1 MGVQLVTNSRRVL
14 FLHVKMCDTC
24 TSEKIGLFGHSARGV
39 HRIQMQIGFSPY
51 SIFRFPSCLLREETR
66 AAPAGAS
73 ISSSVRTPVHCCECT
88 SVRSNDAAGQ

>member
-24 TSEKIGLFGHSARGV
+24 TSEKIGLFGHSARGGAFIASRSV
-39 HRIQMQIGFSPY
+39 
-51 SIFRFPSCLLREETR
+51 FRLIPSCLLRERRDPR